1 MGVCTRIVWEGETIK
16 DEAWFVD
23 VPRVGDG
30 IRLTPDGKGWPPML
44 AVKSVEWPEA
54 GWLPVSLVGGRPTL
68 HVERA

>member
-1 MGVCTRIVWEGETIK
+1 MAVCTRVVWEGQTIK

-44 AVKSVEWPEA
+44 AVKWVEWPEA
-54 GWLPVSLVGGRPTL
+54 ESTPRGVVGGRPVL
-68 HVERA
+68 YVERA